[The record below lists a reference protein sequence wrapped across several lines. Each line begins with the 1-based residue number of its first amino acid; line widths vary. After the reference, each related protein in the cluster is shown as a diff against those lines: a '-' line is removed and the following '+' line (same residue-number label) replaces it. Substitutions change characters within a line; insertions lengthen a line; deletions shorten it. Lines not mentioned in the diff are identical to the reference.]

1 MFCSKDYYRPSTY
14 NCDTKN
20 QLWMSIIADSHD
32 NFCEC
37 KTPFAHLLAN
47 IFPIG
52 HTDRDKT
59 INYILRRDYIELC
72 RSSGGAERDGTTLAL
87 AFKEGEGH
95 GESQEKGFI
104 PDALLAEIRE
114 EKDAEEGTR

>member
-1 MFCSKDYYRPSTY
+1 
-14 NCDTKN
+14 
-20 QLWMSIIADSHD
+20 MSIIADSHD

-72 RSSGGAERDGTTLAL
+72 RSGGNAGEGSSTLAL
-87 AFKEGEGH
+87 GFREGDADGGNLE
-95 GESQEKGFI
+95 ENYI
-104 PDALLAEIRE
+104 PDAELANIQ
-114 EKDAEEGTR
+114 EKDAAVATR